1 MTIAELDHINQLI
14 RDRGDLL
21 DALENPPKI
30 GFDDADAEGF
40 LEVEDLLK
48 GTLDSYKEQKKL
60 LLQIEVDRIENTL
73 KEIYNLDLTP
83 GTEDSN

>member
-1 MTIAELDHINQLI
+1 MTLPELDHINQLI
-14 RDRGDLL
+14 SDRNDIL
-21 DALENPPKI
+21 DALENPSEI
-30 GFDDADAEGF
+30 DFTDEDAEGF

-73 KEIYNLDLTP
+73 KEKYNLDLTP
-83 GTEDSN
+83 STEDSN